1 MACRISARNASVVH
15 EIPLLSAVGFD
26 SLPIPLAPSAA
37 SPLGVLIP
45 LAPPAGIAALSPP
58 LRPGGT
64 KPPIVLRPAEV
75 GGRGGYS
82 SPAGSMSMSAGLH
95 SAKQSSSHSAA
106 PGAPGRVRRGVP
118 AAVVRAAVHACDVAP
133 PERVILHVRSAVHR

>member
-26 SLPIPLAPSAA
+26 SLSIPLAPSAA
-37 SPLGVLIP
+37 SLLGVLIP
-45 LAPPAGIAALSPP
+45 LAPPAGIAALSLP

-75 GGRGGYS
+75 GEKEGLFPVGRLHVGG
-82 SPAGSMSMSAGLH
+82 PALGE
-95 SAKQSSSHSAA
+95 AKLVALRG
-106 PGAPGRVRRGVP
+106 PGAPGHIAGSLRQPSAHRFM
-118 AAVVRAAVHACDVAP
+118 HAT
-133 PERVILHVRSAVHR
+133 